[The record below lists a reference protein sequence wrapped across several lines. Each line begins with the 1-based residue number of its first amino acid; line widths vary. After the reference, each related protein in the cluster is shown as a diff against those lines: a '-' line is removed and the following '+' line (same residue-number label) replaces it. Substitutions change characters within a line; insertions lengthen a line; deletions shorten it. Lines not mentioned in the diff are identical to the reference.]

1 MNHMDAVDLRLTGT
15 ATGLICLSAGI
26 CRSGAGST
34 DRTLVGVAAV
44 GEAEVGEKDA
54 VGCCSEF
61 AREGEVIRLPQC
73 GHGAVVGGRLWGM

>member
-1 MNHMDAVDLRLTGT
+1 MNHKAAVDLRLTGT
-15 ATGLICLSAGI
+15 ATVLISLSAGI

-34 DRTLVGVAAV
+34 DRTLVGVAADE
-44 GEAEVGEKDA
+44 EAKVGEKDE

-73 GHGAVVGGRLWGM
+73 GHGAVVGGRLLGM